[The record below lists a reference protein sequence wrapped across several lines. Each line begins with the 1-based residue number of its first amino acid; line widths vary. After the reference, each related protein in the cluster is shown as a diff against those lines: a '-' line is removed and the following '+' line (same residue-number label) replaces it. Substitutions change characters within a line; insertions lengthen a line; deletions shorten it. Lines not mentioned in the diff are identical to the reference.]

1 MLLMV
6 FRTTISCFLS
16 VSRYQRRRQEE
27 VNSMKRKSS
36 VEDGGSLGLLLCYTE
51 DQTEE
56 EREARSS
63 TPDQEHLTP
72 LDYDTASR
80 SVSPIVQSDRRSAGR
95 RRTSEP
101 QDHVDLRIR
110 ILEDSQISVLS
121 NNVFQKYPLQELQ
134 CPLGLQESD
143 FLDLLRSTFPQLAA
157 DQPFD
162 IFTTDHSRKLQPL
175 RVATLTPEKI
185 YNRIRSTG
193 YSALYIRLKE
203 QEEPPVGDK
212 ELRPLQREDADPP
225 SDSITITTN
234 DKTTLYTRLSSPTVR
249 SDRKKRGRRRTSE
262 PQDHVDLRICI
273 LEDSEISVLSTNVFR
288 KYPLQELQCPLGLDE
303 SDFLDLLRS
312 TFPQLAADQPFD
324 VFTTNHSRKLQP
336 LRVDTLTPE
345 EIYDRI
351 RSTGYSALY
360 IRLKHL
366 QSTDEE
372 LQPSQRDAADPQTGN
387 TRLSSPRVQSDR
399 RSAHRRRTS
408 EPQNHVDLRI
418 RILEDSQISVLST
431 NVFQKYPL
439 QELRCPLGLQESD
452 FLDLLRSTFPQLA
465 ADRPFDIFTCD
476 RAKRLQPLTV
486 KTLTPEEIDRTIR
499 STGAGTSALYIRLKE
514 QAELKKSQ
522 KDDAAGDSPS
532 AADESRL
539 LTKSVSLTVQSDRK
553 SAARRRISELQDH
566 IDLRIRILEDS
577 QISVLSTAVFQK
589 YPLRELQCPLGLQE
603 SDFLDLLRSTFP
615 QLAAHQPFDVFT
627 TDHSRKLQPL
637 RVATLTPEEIYN
649 KIRSTGQALYI
660 RLKDLGTKLLFQ
672 KQEETHHL
680 QRKTDSPSTSD
691 QTSLNT
697 NSHDIHV
704 QQREEDMETEEA
716 DDDDYSTRLEPAKG
730 FLVLS
735 ESEGDRDDDW
745 EKISEKTKRRVK
757 RSGVKTNRR
766 KLIQSSME
774 ELVEKSDALLSCTV
788 CRVLRGS
795 LNMLIKHAWSHVND
809 PQGVCGVCGEH
820 SESAEELRSHLQS
833 HQKTHSCN
841 ICEMYFISASGL
853 KGHMARHR
861 REKTDLSERRR
872 RGRPR
877 LGEEPS
883 HHYVRVCMLED
894 SQSQVLSKNVLLKS
908 PVQDL
913 KCPRGLQEADFL
925 VLLRSAFPQL
935 AGDDKPFNVFKSD
948 RSRRLQRLR
957 VKTLT
962 PEEIYRAMKSTGV
975 EKTVLYIR
983 LKRNDDAANESP
995 KSDEADLHSSPVQP
1009 PDGSSST
1016 SQQQQQDMKTEEADD
1031 EADVSDDDKDGDED
1045 DWKPD
1050 PELQSLKTRKRRAKR
1065 CGMEGK
1071 LAEKSKTPCKVISYL
1086 LSSPGVLKRPS
1097 ASGPSAKPSNI
1108 SLSHRS
1114 DRCSRS
1120 SVRQPES
1127 VRREKSTMPA
1137 FSSASTMERT
1147 E

>member
-1 MLLMV
+1 MLLSWSTMAAETDDSLGNMSTAEMLRGIISEKLTTAAQEILAV
-6 FRTTISCFLS
+6 VERTVAGYEEEASGFRQEID
-16 VSRYQRRRQEE
+16 RQRRQLEVLMQPQVKLETTDDHQLFPVCEPVPEE
-27 VNSMKRKSS
+27 AAGGGELHEEEEQYKYEPS

-212 ELRPLQREDADPP
+212 ELRPLQTEDADPP

-360 IRLKHL
+360 IRLKTKHLTSVLQRL

-431 NVFQKYPL
+431 N
-439 QELRCPLGLQESD
+439 
-452 FLDLLRSTFPQLA
+452 
-465 ADRPFDIFTCD
+465 
-476 RAKRLQPLTV
+476 
-486 KTLTPEEIDRTIR
+486 
-499 STGAGTSALYIRLKE
+499 
-514 QAELKKSQ
+514 
-522 KDDAAGDSPS
+522 
-532 AADESRL
+532 
-539 LTKSVSLTVQSDRK
+539 
-553 SAARRRISELQDH
+553 
-566 IDLRIRILEDS
+566 
-577 QISVLSTAVFQK
+577 VFQK

-704 QQREEDMETEEA
+704 QQGEEDMETEEA

-861 REKTDLSERRR
+861 REKTYECKICRKEFFQKSALKNHSWVHVEEKPHKCDFCEKSFVSNLNLKVHMTKHTGEKPYHCSVCNKSVRSFESLSQHMRRHSGHTVQERTYECDICRR
-872 RGRPR
+872 KFHTKHQQQAHLKYHSREKPHACSKCSKQFFARASLVTHMR
-877 LGEEPS
+877 IHTGEKP
-883 HHYVRVCMLED
+883 YKCPVCDMAF
-894 SQSQVLSKNVLLKS
+894 SQSH
-908 PVQDL
+908 
-913 KCPRGLQEADFL
+913 C
-925 VLLRSAFPQL
+925 
-935 AGDDKPFNVFKSD
+935 
-948 RSRRLQRLR
+948 
-957 VKTLT
+957 VK
-962 PEEIYRAMKSTGV
+962 R
-975 EKTVLYIR
+975 
-983 LKRNDDAANESP
+983 
-995 KSDEADLHSSPVQP
+995 H
-1009 PDGSSST
+1009 
-1016 SQQQQQDMKTEEADD
+1016 MKTHLVEEN
-1031 EADVSDDDKDGDED
+1031 VWMKD
-1045 DWKPD
+1045 
-1050 PELQSLKTRKRRAKR
+1050 
-1065 CGMEGK
+1065 
-1071 LAEKSKTPCKVISYL
+1071 
-1086 LSSPGVLKRPS
+1086 
-1097 ASGPSAKPSNI
+1097 
-1108 SLSHRS
+1108 
-1114 DRCSRS
+1114 
-1120 SVRQPES
+1120 
-1127 VRREKSTMPA
+1127 
-1137 FSSASTMERT
+1137 
-1147 E
+1147 

>member
-1 MLLMV
+1 MLLSWSTMAAETDDSLGNMSTAEMLRGIISEKLTTAAQEILAV
-6 FRTTISCFLS
+6 VERTVAGYEEEASGFRQEID
-16 VSRYQRRRQEE
+16 RQRRQLEVLMQPQVKLETTDDHQLFPVCEPVPEE
-27 VNSMKRKSS
+27 AAGGGELHEEEEQYKYEPS

-203 QEEPPVGDK
+203 QEEPPAGDK

-360 IRLKHL
+360 IRLKTKHLTSVLQRL

-532 AADESRL
+532 ATDESRL
-539 LTKSVSLTVQSDRK
+539 LTKSVSLTVHSGRK

-577 QISVLSTAVFQK
+577 QITVLSTAVFQK

-861 REKTDLSERRR
+861 REKTYECKICRKEFFQKSALKNHSWVHVEEKPHKCDFCEKSFVSNLNLKVHMTKHTGEKPYHCSVCNKSVRSFESLSQHMRRHSGHTVQERTYECDICRR
-872 RGRPR
+872 KFHTKHQQQAHLKYHSREKPHACSKCSKQFFARASLVTHMR
-877 LGEEPS
+877 IHTGEKP
-883 HHYVRVCMLED
+883 YKCPVCDMAF
-894 SQSQVLSKNVLLKS
+894 SQSH
-908 PVQDL
+908 
-913 KCPRGLQEADFL
+913 C
-925 VLLRSAFPQL
+925 
-935 AGDDKPFNVFKSD
+935 
-948 RSRRLQRLR
+948 
-957 VKTLT
+957 VK
-962 PEEIYRAMKSTGV
+962 R
-975 EKTVLYIR
+975 
-983 LKRNDDAANESP
+983 
-995 KSDEADLHSSPVQP
+995 H
-1009 PDGSSST
+1009 
-1016 SQQQQQDMKTEEADD
+1016 MKTHLVEEN
-1031 EADVSDDDKDGDED
+1031 VWMKD
-1045 DWKPD
+1045 
-1050 PELQSLKTRKRRAKR
+1050 
-1065 CGMEGK
+1065 
-1071 LAEKSKTPCKVISYL
+1071 
-1086 LSSPGVLKRPS
+1086 
-1097 ASGPSAKPSNI
+1097 
-1108 SLSHRS
+1108 
-1114 DRCSRS
+1114 
-1120 SVRQPES
+1120 
-1127 VRREKSTMPA
+1127 
-1137 FSSASTMERT
+1137 
-1147 E
+1147 